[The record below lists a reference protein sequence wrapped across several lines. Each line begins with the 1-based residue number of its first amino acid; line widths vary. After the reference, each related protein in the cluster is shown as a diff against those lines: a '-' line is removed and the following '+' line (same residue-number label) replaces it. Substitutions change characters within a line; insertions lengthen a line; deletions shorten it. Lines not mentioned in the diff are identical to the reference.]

1 MYTGHVAIALA
12 ARGLRNDL
20 PLVVLIFASQACDW
34 VELVAR
40 LFVRRSQAD
49 LYTHAFPFI
58 LLAAGGVAV
67 LVWLRMRSLGAAL
80 TVMAVYL
87 SHAAADYVTGLKPL
101 WYGGP
106 SVGLQLVERPVAD
119 FVIQGSLCVV
129 GVALY
134 ARSFPAR
141 NARRRRLAV
150 ALPLVL
156 LISLQALAD
165 VVIERIRE
173 RPDRAA
179 DTTRHVEGA
188 AVRRA

>member
-12 ARGLRNDL
+12 ARRLRTDL
-20 PLVVLIFASQACDW
+20 PLIVLVFASQACDW
-34 VELVAR
+34 VEIVAR
-40 LFVRRSQAD
+40 LFVSRALAEVYS
-49 LYTHAFPFI
+49 HAFPFI
-58 LLAAGGVAV
+58 LLAASAVAV
-67 LVWLRMRSLGAAL
+67 LVWLRLRSVGAAL

-101 WYGGP
+101 WSGGP

-119 FVIQGSLCVV
+119 FFVQASLCVV

-134 ARSFPAR
+134 SRSFPAGR
-141 NARRRRLAV
+141 ARLRRLAI

-165 VVIERIRE
+165 VVLEVIRL
-173 RPDRAA
+173 RRDRGVN
-179 DTTRHVEGA
+179 TTQVEVTA
-188 AVRRA
+188 RRA